1 MFLLNNKFLT
11 ICTLFILFSPGTSYA
26 ANIKAAKEP
35 IDIKA
40 EYLLIDENKGVSK
53 YKGNVIFT
61 QGTLIIKADSV
72 ILYSKGEK
80 LTKAFITG
88 SPADIQ
94 HQPENEPKVH
104 SQAKKIDY
112 FVNREKLILR
122 GNAFVKQGDK
132 HFSGEKIEYN
142 TRQKIVTAS
151 GNKSGHTETSKTP
164 GKSAP
169 SGRVHVIIGP
179 EAEKNIQNE

>member
-1 MFLLNNKFLT
+1 MFHLNNTFLT
-11 ICTLFILFSPGTSYA
+11 ICTLFILFLPGSSHAENKKT
-26 ANIKAAKEP
+26 AKEP

-40 EYLLIDENKGVSK
+40 EYLLIDENKGISK

-72 ILYSKGEK
+72 ILYSNGEK

-94 HQPENEPKVH
+94 HQPEGEPKVH
-104 SQAKKIDY
+104 SQAKNIDY
-112 FVNREKLILR
+112 FVNKEKLILR
-122 GNAFVKQGDK
+122 GDAFVNQGDK

-151 GNKSGHTETSKTP
+151 GNKTEHTETSKTSE
-164 GKSAP
+164 KSAP

-179 EAEKNIQNE
+179 EAEKNIQE

>member
-1 MFLLNNKFLT
+1 M
-11 ICTLFILFSPGTSYA
+11 FILLSLGTTHA
-26 ANIKAAKEP
+26 ANKKTAKEP

-40 EYLLIDENKGVSK
+40 EYLLLDQNKGISK

-72 ILYSKGEK
+72 ILYSNGEK

-94 HQPENEPKVH
+94 HQPDDEPKVH

-112 FVNREKLILR
+112 FVDKEKLILR
-122 GNAFVKQGDK
+122 GDAFVDQGDR
-132 HFSGEKIEYN
+132 HFSGEKIEYD

-151 GNKSGHTETSKTP
+151 GNKPETSKTSE
-164 GKSAP
+164 KSP
-169 SGRVHVIIGP
+169 PRGRVHVIIGP
-179 EAEKNIQNE
+179 ETQKE

>member
-1 MFLLNNKFLT
+1 MFHLNNKFLA
-11 ICTLFILFSPGTSYA
+11 ICSILALLSLGTSHA
-26 ANIKAAKEP
+26 ANKKAAKEP

-40 EYLLIDENKGVSK
+40 EYLLIDENKGISK

-72 ILYSKGEK
+72 TLHSNGEK

-94 HQPENEPKVH
+94 HQPDNEPKVH

-112 FVNREKLILR
+112 FVAREKLILR
-122 GNAFVKQGDK
+122 GDAFVNQGDK
-132 HFSGEKIEYN
+132 HFSGEKIEYD

-151 GNKSGHTETSKTP
+151 GNKTKQTKSTKTSK
-164 GKSAP
+164 KSPA

-179 EAEKNIQNE
+179 ETGKE